1 MSAEPLSRLRP
12 RREVVR
18 GASEEVIRVLDP
30 VPGLFREAVFFLREE
45 ELRRGEQSRETLL
58 RQARQ
63 AAEDYVRPLH
73 GKEEKQKPKRI
84 LFLLTALGGFLL
96 GLLLG
101 ALLFA

>member
-63 AAEDYVRPLH
+63 AAEDYVRPL
-73 GKEEKQKPKRI
+73 GAEDAAPKRRPLI
-84 LFLLTALGGFLL
+84 PLLSALGGFLL

-101 ALLFA
+101 ALVMA